1 MKTNQNYVYIK
12 NFDRLMFHKTKDKN
26 KKYFCKSS
34 LQCFSSKNVLN
45 NHKEVCLRING
56 TQSVKL
62 EKGT

>member
-1 MKTNQNYVYIK
+1 MYIK